1 DLDKREESLVNTIES
16 TQGTINRRT
25 ELRSAFN
32 EAMQKY
38 KGDPG
43 VATTVA
49 ARDDIELR
57 AIFEN
62 AEAKRN
68 LELLRANRAEML
80 KTFQENFN
88 KQEFF
93 RLQKEDIDAQSKVI
107 EQLQQQLELTKKL
120 QETDPLNPLLDKVP
134 ALQRNIDSLS
144 ITRDEYQQLLELQHR
159 YYEGGGRG
167 GNMTEESYSKQ
178 IRQIIETNNRRRE
191 GVKITADYG
200 DLVVRIDRETEALAK
215 TETLQ
220 SSRADA
226 IQIRSDRFSL
236 QNKETGLV
244 DIQGIK
250 DQFALDSE
258 SANIAFQKLVLKNS
272 GDFSLSSQE
281 RLLKT
286 LRDYRNFVER
296 QNLSNAENI
305 NAIKE
310 GELKNQQVMINKA
323 FAEREAA
330 LNYESRSSNI
340 ENLKSDY
347 ANPFHVNALKRQLES
362 EKLKLEYDKSLA
374 ELNARLETESLGG
387 VVRPEGYAESLKTD
401 LLNNYLEKVKQV
413 NKESKDFNSTI
424 KDIAQQQLTSLS
436 SGLADVIMGTK
447 SFGDALNSI
456 TNAFLSGALNALFNS
471 WFSGEGGI
479 GSLFGSSKGG
489 VVPNYADGG
498 VIGAIGD
505 ALQRERQASGVKPV
519 LAALTPGER
528 VLTVQQN
535 KRFEELQME
544 KVLNYSQGGIVGN
557 APKISMST
565 PAQSSNININVPV
578 NVQGNQNDSS
588 VNVPQLQNAVR
599 SAVLSE
605 IQKQQRPGGAL
616 NK

>member
-1 DLDKREESLVNTIES
+1 MSNRQKFIIQLEEYIRDLDKREESLVNTIES

-38 KGDPG
+38 KGDPSL

-49 ARDDIELR
+49 AND
-57 AIFEN
+57 AQMNAVIFQN

-80 KTFQENFN
+80 KTFQENFD

-93 RLQKEDIDAQSKVI
+93 RLQKEDIDAQGKVI

-120 QETDPLNPLLDKVP
+120 QEIDPLNPLLDKVP

-191 GVKITADYG
+191 GVKINADYS
-200 DLVVRIDRETEALAK
+200 DLVARIGRETEALAK
-215 TETLQ
+215 KDTLL
-220 SSRADA
+220 SSRANA
-226 IQIRSDRFSL
+226 IKIRSDRFKL

-258 SANIAFQKLVLKNS
+258 SADIGFQELVLKNS

-286 LRDYRNFVER
+286 LRDYRNFVAR
-296 QNLSNAENI
+296 QNLLDAENI

-340 ENLKSDY
+340 ENLK
-347 ANPFHVNALKRQLES
+347 
-362 EKLKLEYDKSLA
+362 
-374 ELNARLETESLGG
+374 
-387 VVRPEGYAESLKTD
+387 
-401 LLNNYLEKVKQV
+401 
-413 NKESKDFNSTI
+413 
-424 KDIAQQQLTSLS
+424 
-436 SGLADVIMGTK
+436 
-447 SFGDALNSI
+447 
-456 TNAFLSGALNALFNS
+456 
-471 WFSGEGGI
+471 
-479 GSLFGSSKGG
+479 
-489 VVPNYADGG
+489 
-498 VIGAIGD
+498 
-505 ALQRERQASGVKPV
+505 
-519 LAALTPGER
+519 
-528 VLTVQQN
+528 
-535 KRFEELQME
+535 
-544 KVLNYSQGGIVGN
+544 
-557 APKISMST
+557 
-565 PAQSSNININVPV
+565 
-578 NVQGNQNDSS
+578 
-588 VNVPQLQNAVR
+588 
-599 SAVLSE
+599 
-605 IQKQQRPGGAL
+605 
-616 NK
+616 